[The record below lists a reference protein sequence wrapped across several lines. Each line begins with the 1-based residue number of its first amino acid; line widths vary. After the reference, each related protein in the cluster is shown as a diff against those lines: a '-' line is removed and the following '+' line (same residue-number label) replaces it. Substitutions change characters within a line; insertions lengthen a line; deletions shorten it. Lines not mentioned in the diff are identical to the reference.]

1 MSILDYEPNDIIK
14 AYNILEEMQK
24 KYTISLSEELQKDT
38 LEFIKLKNIE
48 RDIINCQHLL
58 NIEFE
63 IVEEWQLLLKTRDF
77 ILKTLIEDYHINKYF
92 NTSSENEPCALNF
105 VYENENYTLKIDK
118 NYITFFETY
127 KSEKILI
134 KESIRIFTDG
144 DFFDKQEKAIKKIAD
159 ILLKPV
165 C

>member
-1 MSILDYEPNDIIK
+1 MSILDYKPNDIIK
-14 AYNILEEMQK
+14 SYDILEEIRK
-24 KYTISLSEELQKDT
+24 KYTMSLSEELQADT

-63 IVEEWQLLLKTRDF
+63 RVEEFQNLLKVRNS
-77 ILKTLIEDYHINKYF
+77 ILNTLIDDYRINKYF
-92 NTSSENEPCALNF
+92 DTSSENEPCALNF
-105 VYENENYTLKIDK
+105 VFENENYTLQIDE
-118 NYITFFETY
+118 NYIIFFETY
-127 KSEKILI
+127 KSEKKLI
-134 KESIRIFTDG
+134 TESIRIFTDG
-144 DFFDKQEKAIKKIAD
+144 DFIDKREKAIKKIAD

>member
-14 AYNILEEMQK
+14 SYDILEEIRK

-38 LEFIKLKNIE
+38 LELIKLKNIE

-58 NIEFE
+58 NIELE
-63 IVEEWQLLLKTRDF
+63 SVEEFQNLLKVRNS
-77 ILKTLIEDYHINKYF
+77 ILNTLIVDYHINKYF
-92 NTSSENEPCALNF
+92 DTSSENEPCMLNF
-105 VYENENYTLKIDK
+105 VFENENYTLQIDK
-118 NYITFFETY
+118 NYINFFETY
-127 KSEKILI
+127 KSEKKLI
-134 KESIRIFTDG
+134 TESIRFFTEG
-144 DFFDKQEKAIKKIAD
+144 DFLDKREKAIKKIAN